1 MSQKKITAK
10 RIQLMAVTIIA
21 ASVVTVATIIGI
33 SNGQNIQ
40 KAMAQGSNSI
50 AKEEA
55 NEYKN
60 TAAVSSRSTTA
71 STSELARIKIAY
83 LVV

>member
-1 MSQKKITAK
+1 
-10 RIQLMAVTIIA
+10 MAVTIIA
-21 ASVVTVATIIGI
+21 ASVVTVTTIIGI

-40 KAMAQGSNSI
+40 KAMVQGSNSI
-50 AKEEA
+50 AKEEP

-60 TAAVSSRSTTA
+60 TAAVSSSNTTA
-71 STSELARIKIAY
+71 SASELAQIKIAY

>member
-1 MSQKKITAK
+1 
-10 RIQLMAVTIIA
+10 MAVTIIA

-40 KAMAQGSNSI
+40 KAMVQGSNSI

-60 TAAVSSRSTTA
+60 TAAVLLHQQVS
-71 STSELARIKIAY
+71 
-83 LVV
+83 

>member
-1 MSQKKITAK
+1 
-10 RIQLMAVTIIA
+10 MAVTIIA

-40 KAMAQGSNSI
+40 KTMAQGSNSI

-60 TAAVSSRSTTA
+60 TAAVSSSSTTA
-71 STSELARIKIAY
+71 SASELAQIKIAY

>member
-50 AKEEA
+50 TKEEA

-60 TAAVSSRSTTA
+60 TAAVSSSSTTA
-71 STSELARIKIAY
+71 SASELAQIKIAY

>member
-40 KAMAQGSNSI
+40 KAMAQRSNSI
-50 AKEEA
+50 AKK
-55 NEYKN
+55 EY
-60 TAAVSSRSTTA
+60 SSS
-71 STSELARIKIAY
+71 K
-83 LVV
+83 

>member
-40 KAMAQGSNSI
+40 KAMVQGSNSI

-60 TAAVSSRSTTA
+60 TAAVLLHQQVS
-71 STSELARIKIAY
+71 
-83 LVV
+83 

>member
-10 RIQLMAVTIIA
+10 RIQLMA

-40 KAMAQGSNSI
+40 KTMAQGSNSI

-60 TAAVSSRSTTA
+60 TAAVSSSSTTA
-71 STSELARIKIAY
+71 SASELARIKIAY
-83 LVV
+83 LVGISAF